1 MGCGM
6 QNLCRRRNSEEDEET
21 SSLGYSV
28 AVSNSM
34 FREERWVESVLGG
47 ILNMVIFLREG
58 VVARAFTIVWNMF
71 SADCWAMPSWCC
83 SSTLVRL
90 VRSEVGERRIRWVK
104 ALVESSLGTTS
115 QKLLSG
121 YQAPGQLGAEL

>member
-34 FREERWVESVLGG
+34 FREERWVQAGMESIPTVSCNLG
-47 ILNMVIFLREG
+47 
-58 VVARAFTIVWNMF
+58 F
-71 SADCWAMPSWCC
+71 SSIID
-83 SSTLVRL
+83 TLFASVC
-90 VRSEVGERRIRWVK
+90 
-104 ALVESSLGTTS
+104 TS
-115 QKLLSG
+115 DI
-121 YQAPGQLGAEL
+121 A